1 MRGQYRK
8 IVFFESHFIDF
19 YNEQSFNT
27 QRKIEYVFS
36 LLRVI
41 DVIPLKFFKSIT
53 NASGLFEIRVKT
65 GEKNIRIFCVFTD
78 SKEILLLNAF
88 IKKSQ
93 KLPAKELELARKL
106 QIQAMSKK

>member
-1 MRGQYRK
+1 MRSQNRK
-8 IVFFESHFIDF
+8 IVLFESHYIDF
-19 YNEQSFNT
+19 YNEQSLNT
-27 QRKIEYVFS
+27 QKKIEYVLS

-106 QIQAMSKK
+106 QIQAISKK